1 VFSLIRWL
9 LLLAFTVL
17 LVSLAVVNRHLVVLS
32 LYPIPYEIELPLYLF
47 SVIFFMLGL
56 FAAGSSGL
64 LRRLAKRRELRR
76 NKKQIH
82 ALESELASLR
92 SHTPPTD

>member
-1 VFSLIRWL
+1 MFSLIRWL
-9 LLLAFTVL
+9 VLLAFTVL

-47 SVIFFMLGL
+47 SVIFFLMGL
-56 FAAGSSGL
+56 LAASSSGFF
-64 LRRLAKRRELRR
+64 LRLSRRRELRKS
-76 NKKQIH
+76 KKQIH

-92 SHTPPTD
+92 SHTPPAE